1 MGKRQTGRKLAMQM
15 LFQLHFE
22 EVKNNKGTIT
32 PIKEE
37 AVLNDSQEFGKSL
50 ASETWKNIITV
61 DKLIKRYAIDWD
73 LERMSLVDK
82 SLLRLAFYELLYT
95 ETDEKIIVNEAIE
108 LAKKFSTIEAPGF
121 INGILGS
128 YLKDHV

>member
-1 MGKRQTGRKLAMQM
+1 MGKRKTGRKLAMQM

-22 EVKNNKGTIT
+22 DVKNNKGTIT
-32 PIKEE
+32 PLKEE
-37 AVLNDSQEFGKSL
+37 GVLNDSQEFGKSL
-50 ASETWKNIITV
+50 ASETWKNIIAV

-73 LERMSLVDK
+73 IERMSLVDK

-95 ETDEKIIVNEAIE
+95 DTDEKIIVNEAIE
-108 LAKKFSTIEAPGF
+108 LAKKFSTVEAPGF